1 MRHTALVSNRADA
14 FVIPV
19 RTVRRLLGLLVVAL
33 LLAAAVGL
41 WQQRSR
47 FVGSDASARIDGS
60 AYQAVVLITN
70 QAYFGKL
77 TVAGDSY
84 VLSDVFYVNQPDPNG
99 RGQLVKRGSELHGP
113 RDPMIIP
120 ARSVLFIENMRDDS
134 EVVAGIK
141 AIKSGQ
147 GGAAPATL
155 SPAASIAPPATP
167 TASARPTASR

>member
-1 MRHTALVSNRADA
+1 MRHTAFVSGRADA

-19 RTVRRLLGLLVVAL
+19 RTVRRLVGLLVVAL
-33 LLAAAVGL
+33 LLAAAVVL

-47 FVGSDASARIDGS
+47 VFGADVSLRIDEG
-60 AYQAVVLITN
+60 AYQAVVLVTN

-84 VLSDVFYVNQPDPNG
+84 VLNDVFYINQPDPNG

-147 GGAAPATL
+147 GGPVPAP
-155 SPAASIAPPATP
+155 PASIAPAATP
-167 TASARPTASR
+167 AASTRPSPSR

>member
-1 MRHTALVSNRADA
+1 MSDRVDA

-19 RTVRRLLGLLVVAL
+19 RTVRRLLGLVVVAL
-33 LLAAAVGL
+33 LLAAAVVL

-47 FVGSDASARIDGS
+47 FFGADVSLRIDDS
-60 AYQAVVLITN
+60 AYQAVVLVTN

-84 VLSDVFYVNQPDPNG
+84 VLDDVFYLSQPDLNG

-120 ARSVLFIENMRDDS
+120 ARSVLFIENMRNDS
-134 EVVAGIK
+134 EVMTGIK

-147 GGAAPATL
+147 GGVVPVA
-155 SPAASIAPPATP
+155 SPPGASVAPPAPP
-167 TASARPTASR
+167 TASARPTPSR